1 MIAEGGL
8 VTPAT
13 EGARTSTTQI
23 VLVHGACHGP
33 WCWEPIVEP
42 VRAHGFGVQA
52 PELPMTSLDADVDV
66 VRRAVRQARESGP
79 VLLVGH
85 SYGGV
90 VITAAGHD
98 ADELLYCTATMPDN
112 DQSATDVFPRLFTP
126 ELADALETS
135 EDGTELVLHP
145 ERSIPAFFNRCT
157 AEVIGQLRPR
167 LRPIHQV
174 CFTEP
179 VGPAAWR
186 TVPATYIVCSDDH
199 AMSVEYQEACA
210 TALGD
215 SIHLDSDHS
224 LFYTATAELI
234 SRVVEIAE
242 RLAQAAP
249 SAVDRTR
256 HKLADAACAAYDIG
270 ADDRGFGHRRR

>member
-1 MIAEGGL
+1 
-8 VTPAT
+8 
-13 EGARTSTTQI
+13 
-23 VLVHGACHGP
+23 
-33 WCWEPIVEP
+33 
-42 VRAHGFGVQA
+42 
-52 PELPMTSLDADVDV
+52 MTSLDADVDV
-66 VRRAVRQARESGP
+66 VRRAVRKAAKSGP

-90 VITAAGHD
+90 VITAAGHE

-135 EDGTELVLHP
+135 ADGSELTLHP
-145 ERSIPAFFNRCT
+145 DRSIPAFFNRCT
-157 AEVIGQLRPR
+157 AELVRQLRPR
-167 LRPIHQV
+167 LRPIHPV
-174 CFTEP
+174 CFTAP
-179 VGPAAWR
+179 VGQAAWR
-186 TVPATYIVCSDDH
+186 TVPASYIVCTDDH

-210 TALGD
+210 AALGD
-215 SIHLDSDHS
+215 SIRLDSDHS

-249 SAVDRTR
+249 STVE
-256 HKLADAACAAYDIG
+256 
-270 ADDRGFGHRRR
+270 